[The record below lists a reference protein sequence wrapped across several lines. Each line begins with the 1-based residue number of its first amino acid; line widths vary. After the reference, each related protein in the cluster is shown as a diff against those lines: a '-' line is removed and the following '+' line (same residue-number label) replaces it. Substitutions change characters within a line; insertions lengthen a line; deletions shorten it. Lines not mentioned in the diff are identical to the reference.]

1 MSNISRIFRIKMAD
15 PAVRVSR
22 RFPSRFSIPS
32 SVLSYVI
39 LFLLWHGC
47 TAVALAEVLSNPFFA
62 MDTGTHDA
70 THKTPEDQVAL
81 ARETGFAGV
90 GPTYRNDPDLQQWI
104 TACDKY
110 HEKLFALYMPLQLDD
125 VSGSLKSIQKA
136 AEALHGRETLLW
148 LFVTDKE
155 NQPSATNH
163 DAEAVLALQEVAQIA
178 KNAGLRVALYPHMGV
193 YVQRVEDA
201 VRLVEKTRRDNVG
214 VTFNLCH
221 WLKVDGKDLNATLD
235 TAQKH
240 LFCVTLNGADTGGT
254 SWKQLIQPLDQG
266 TYDVKPLLAKL
277 HAMNYPGPVGLQ
289 LYGVG
294 GDAGANLKHSMEA
307 WKKLTG
313 PTSP

>member
-136 AEALHGRETLLW
+136 AEAL
-148 LFVTDKE
+148 
-155 NQPSATNH
+155 
-163 DAEAVLALQEVAQIA
+163 QIA

-277 HAMNYPGPVGLQ
+277 HAMNYPGPGGLQ